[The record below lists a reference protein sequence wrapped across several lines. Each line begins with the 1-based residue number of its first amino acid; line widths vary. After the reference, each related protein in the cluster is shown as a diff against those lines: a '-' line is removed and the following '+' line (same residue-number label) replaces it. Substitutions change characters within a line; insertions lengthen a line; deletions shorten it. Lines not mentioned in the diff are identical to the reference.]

1 MISSKRLTKRLW
13 LDPEFASRL
22 DGGMD
27 TGHEPGRK
35 LKPRM
40 GFRNVVPSVLIAC
53 LAATAPSM
61 AEADIYS
68 WTDADGVRH

>member
-1 MISSKRLTKRLW
+1 
-13 LDPEFASRL
+13 
-22 DGGMD
+22 MD
-27 TGHEPGRK
+27 TGHEPARK
-35 LKPRM
+35 VKPLM
-40 GFRNVVPSVLIAC
+40 GFRNMAQLVLIAC